1 MLTHTDV
8 WQAIDSLAASHG
20 CSVSALAR
28 RAGLDPTTFNKSK
41 RISPQGK
48 PRWPSTESLSKILE
62 ATGDSLSDF
71 VRLTGQRQSSH
82 GGRRVMVSGLA
93 QAGSAARLD
102 GHRPRRMARKAVLLP
117 DLDDPSVFALEI
129 SGDSMTP
136 VYRDGDVIVLSPSA
150 PIRRGDRVVVKTH
163 GGEIIAKQLVMQT
176 SRRVRLQ
183 PLNPAS
189 PGRELRRNEIA
200 WMARVIWSSQ

>member
-1 MLTHTDV
+1 MLTHTAV
-8 WQAIDSLAASHG
+8 WQAIDSLAAKHG

-48 PRWPSTESLSKILE
+48 PRWPSTESLSKILD

-71 VRLTGQRQSSH
+71 VRLTGEKPARSS
-82 GGRRVMVSGLA
+82 GRRVMVSGLA
-93 QAGSAARLD
+93 QAGTAPALD
-102 GHRPRRMARKAVLLP
+102 GRPRRTARKAVVLP

-150 PIRRGDRVVVKTH
+150 PVRRGDRVVVKTH
-163 GGEIIAKQLVMQT
+163 GGEIIAKQLAMQT
-176 SRRVRLQ
+176 SRRIRLES
-183 PLNPAS
+183 LNPNS
-189 PGRELRRNEIA
+189 PARELRRSEVA
-200 WMARVIWSSQ
+200 WMARIIWSTQ